1 MLSSQKAGRPHA
13 ADRGRR
19 SIMTSESKHASAKD
33 RHAPGD
39 GSIVAVIPYLT
50 VLVCAVAGV
59 YLAWRQGSAGGGQ
72 GAVVGGVALLAG
84 ALLRLALPAR
94 LVGLLGTRKRV
105 TDVLTLA
112 VLGTG
117 LIIAGL
123 VLPRALGTRQYQAV
137 WFGAGARVFLHR
149 GAAVS

>member
-1 MLSSQKAGRPHA
+1 
-13 ADRGRR
+13 
-19 SIMTSESKHASAKD
+19 MTSESKHASAKD
-33 RHAPGD
+33 HHTPGD
-39 GSIVAVIPYLT
+39 GSIVAVIPYLA

-59 YLAWRQGSAGGGQ
+59 YVAWRQGSAGGGQ

-105 TDVLTLA
+105 TDVLTLTA
-112 VLGTG
+112 LGVG

-123 VLPRALGTRQYQAV
+123 VLPRALGPSRRV
-137 WFGAGARVFLHR
+137 RVGRGVFLHR